1 MPPKG
6 KAQLRAGP
14 NYRPPPSAKP
24 NPKLL
29 PARTGEIHAVVV
41 DGRAALDGDLDAAAH
56 TRPHENLHRARLY
69 RWTVL
74 REDRAPR
81 RPRVKPLSQ
90 NARKLDLRKTIFL
103 LPNVIT
109 LSSVFCGF
117 DSIRISATAQADDDY
132 YRASLLLVFALFFDT
147 LDGRV
152 ARLTKTQSAF
162 GLQID
167 SLSDAICFGVAPAIL
182 VFKWSLWQRPLLGL
196 LSSYLF
202 AAAGAVRLARFNV
215 LSMGDKG
222 APTKPG
228 KYIVGLPVP
237 GAAGILI
244 SLVLAN
250 HTMGD
255 GLRLYGP
262 KYVWAMM
269 ALTIFLSVLMV
280 STIKFRSF
288 KDVRLNARTFALVAF
303 AVGSSAI
310 VSLQT
315 RPAFVLV
322 WLLTCYVVIGLV
334 ESALALS
341 NRARRH
347 ARRSLPP
354 V

>member
-1 MPPKG
+1 MPP
-6 KAQLRAGP
+6 P
-14 NYRPPPSAKP
+14 
-24 NPKLL
+24 
-29 PARTGEIHAVVV
+29 
-41 DGRAALDGDLDAAAH
+41 
-56 TRPHENLHRARLY
+56 
-69 RWTVL
+69 
-74 REDRAPR
+74 
-81 RPRVKPLSQ
+81 
-90 NARKLDLRKTIFL
+90 ARKLDLRKTLFL
-103 LPNVIT
+103 LPNIIT

-117 DSIRISATAQADDDY
+117 DSIRTSATAQGDDDY

-167 SLSDAICFGVAPAIL
+167 SLADVISFGVAPALL
-182 VFKWSLWQRPLLGL
+182 VFKWSLFQRPMLGL
-196 LSSYLF
+196 AASFLF
-202 AAAGAVRLARFNV
+202 TAAGTARLARFNV

-222 APTKPG
+222 TPVKPG

-250 HTMGD
+250 HAMGD
-255 GLRLYGP
+255 GLVLGGP
-262 KYVWAMM
+262 KYVWAMS
-269 ALTIFLSVLMV
+269 ALTIFLSFLMV

-288 KDVRLNARTFALVAF
+288 KDLRLNARTFALVAF

-322 WLLTCYVVIGLV
+322 WLLSCYVVIGLV
-334 ESALALS
+334 ESVLTLS
-341 NRARRH
+341 RQARRQ
-347 ARRSLPP
+347 AMRRSFPP
-354 V
+354 PG

>member
-1 MPPKG
+1 MAPRDVRGFTDLPFC
-6 KAQLRAGP
+6 GP
-14 NYRPPPSAKP
+14 DEEVSVSS
-24 NPKLL
+24 LSQ
-29 PARTGEIHAVVV
+29 
-41 DGRAALDGDLDAAAH
+41 
-56 TRPHENLHRARLY
+56 
-69 RWTVL
+69 
-74 REDRAPR
+74 APR
-81 RPRVKPLSQ
+81 RRAPKDKEPKLPPPR
-90 NARKLDLRKTIFL
+90 RKLDLRKTLFL

-117 DSIRISATAQADDDY
+117 DSIRISSTATSDDDY
-132 YRASLLLVFALFFDT
+132 YRASLLLVFALFFDM

-167 SLSDAICFGVAPAIL
+167 SLADAISFGVAPAIL
-182 VFKWSLWQRPLLGL
+182 VYKWSLWQRPTLGL
-196 LSSYLF
+196 FASFLF

-250 HTMGD
+250 HAMGD
-255 GLRLYGP
+255 ELRLHGP
-262 KYVWAMM
+262 KYVWAMI
-269 ALTIFLSVLMV
+269 ALTVFLSFLMV
-280 STIKFRSF
+280 STIRFRSF
-288 KDVRLNARTFALVAF
+288 KDLRLNSRTFLLVAF
-303 AVGSSAI
+303 AVGSSAL

-322 WLLTCYVVIGLV
+322 WLLSCYVVIGLV
-334 ESALALS
+334 ESVLTLS
-341 NRARRH
+341 KRARRQ
-347 ARRSLPP
+347 AGPRQGLP
-354 V
+354 

>member
-1 MPPKG
+1 MPIAEANFYTVAIPTPSS
-6 KAQLRAGP
+6 AWRAGP
-14 NYRPPPSAKP
+14 HKLTLSRLGLAPQHPTGFTVGVFWGRIRGISRKPKALMPP
-24 NPKLL
+24 
-29 PARTGEIHAVVV
+29 V
-41 DGRAALDGDLDAAAH
+41 
-56 TRPHENLHRARLY
+56 
-69 RWTVL
+69 
-74 REDRAPR
+74 
-81 RPRVKPLSQ
+81 
-90 NARKLDLRKTIFL
+90 RKLDLRKTLFL

-117 DSIRISATAQADDDY
+117 DSVRISATAQGDDDY

-167 SLSDAICFGVAPAIL
+167 SLADVISFGIAPALL
-182 VFKWSLWQRPLLGL
+182 VFKWSLWQRPMLGL
-196 LSSYLF
+196 VVCFLF
-202 AAAGAVRLARFNV
+202 VAAATARLARFNV

-228 KYIVGLPVP
+228 QYIVGLPVP

-244 SLVLAN
+244 SIVLAN
-250 HTMGD
+250 HAMGD
-255 GLRLYGP
+255 ELGLTGP
-262 KYVWAMM
+262 RYVWAM
-269 ALTIFLSVLMV
+269 AGLTAFMSFLMV
-280 STIKFRSF
+280 STIRFRSF
-288 KDVRLNARTFALVAF
+288 KDLKLNVRTFALVGF

-322 WLLTCYVVIGLV
+322 WLLSCYVIIGLV

-341 NRARRH
+341 RRARRREL
-347 ARRSLPP
+347 RRSLPP
-354 V
+354 PG